1 MIEGEHMTSKMKT
14 NTTKTTRQ
22 RKTKAS
28 VSPDTKETPDRLHDA
43 SYRQIFS
50 HAKVV
55 RSLLEGF
62 VEPKLLTGVNLD
74 KMERVETTFITKDLD
89 RRISDVIWRI
99 PRPGR
104 KTPVYIFLLLEFQ
117 SSPDKMMALRMLTYH
132 CLLYQNL
139 LKEKPKW
146 FKDHLP
152 PVLPLVIYNGKE
164 RWSAKTSMRELFSP
178 YERAVILSRQP
189 DFEYYLI
196 DIARLELSAEVKS
209 SITALLFALE
219 QAKGAKE
226 LQALIPSLITLIHS
240 VGSSLLDQDLTAWII
255 ELLKAHEAPVQ
266 DFVLHSLDEVQGMLA
281 ENMGLWF
288 ADAKKAGLEEG
299 RQEGRQDGLI
309 EALNVILTTKFGED
323 PKRAPRLQALNIEQ
337 LQHALAMTAN
347 AQSEDEV
354 FAPSST

>member
-1 MIEGEHMTSKMKT
+1 MASKKTT

-22 RKTKAS
+22 RKTKGS
-28 VSPDTKETPDRLHDA
+28 DSPDTLETPDRLHDA

-50 HAKVV
+50 HALVV

-62 VEPKLLTGVNLD
+62 VEPKLLTGVKLD

-89 RRISDVIWRI
+89 RRISDVIWRL

-117 SSPDKMMALRMLTYH
+117 SSPDKMMALRMVTYH

-178 YERAVILSRQP
+178 HEHQELLPSQP
-189 DFEYYLI
+189 QGQYYLI
-196 DIARLELSAEVKS
+196 DIARLKLAGSLKD
-209 SITALLFALE
+209 SIVAMLFALE
-219 QAKGAKE
+219 QAKSPQE
-226 LQALIPSLITLIHS
+226 LQRLIPSLKTLIHDVNS
-240 VGSSLLDQDLTAWII
+240 ALLDQDITAWIM
-255 ELLKAHEAPVQ
+255 ELLKTHEAPVQ
-266 DFVLHSLDEVQGMLA
+266 DLILHSLDEVQGMLA
-281 ENMGLWF
+281 ENMGIWF
-288 ADAKKAGLEEG
+288 ADVKKAGREEG
-299 RQEGRQDGLI
+299 RQEGRQEGLK
-309 EALNVILTTKFGED
+309 ETLELMLMTKFGASST
-323 PKRAPRLQALNIEQ
+323 RSEQ
-337 LQHALAMTAN
+337 LNQLDEASLQRAILRMMS
-347 AQSEDEV
+347 AQSEAEV
-354 FAPSST
+354 FAD